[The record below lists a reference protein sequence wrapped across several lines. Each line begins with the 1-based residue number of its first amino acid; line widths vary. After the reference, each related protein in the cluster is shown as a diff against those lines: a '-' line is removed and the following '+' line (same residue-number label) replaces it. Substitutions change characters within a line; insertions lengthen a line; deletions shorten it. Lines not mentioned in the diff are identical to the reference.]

1 MTYGT
6 LHQTIDISLDM
17 ESTKTLSPLYFGD
30 NLEHTRDCVNSGI
43 SAQML
48 KNRKFI
54 GLPDRFGCAL
64 SWYRIGEKTS
74 FAYSYLEAYTRHY
87 EGYRMVRA
95 HECNAQRIT
104 GFTPGIAGIG
114 QGGLTVTEGTDY
126 EFVLTA
132 KVFSPMTVSVS
143 LIGSNGDVLDRKEL
157 SLCGYEYASYSATLT
172 PCGSDTDAR
181 LEITFR
187 EAGTLT
193 LGAVSLMPADHFHGM
208 RRDVIALM
216 KQMGIRLLRWPGG
229 NFSGEYYWKDGLMP
243 RDQRAPFQSYLWVET
258 QPHTWGYD
266 YHEINTD
273 DFLALCHEI
282 GAEPF
287 ITINPTW
294 TTPQDNADWVEYCN
308 GDASTPYG
316 RLRAENGHPE
326 PYGVKCWS
334 LGNEFGYGHMEGAN
348 GPKEY
353 ASEVRKHGE
362 KMLSVDPGLRLCSCG
377 PYPNEEWAE
386 DSAKAL
392 ADISRVVS
400 LHHYA
405 TYPEYVDPDKREQD
419 YYTFIS
425 TPDTEYLPRMQQL
438 REQLPDDVTISYDE
452 WNAWVAWY
460 RPGSIT
466 EGIFAARF
474 LNMLYMN
481 AEKYGVSQACHFES
495 CNEGAILVTPDRA
508 RLTPTGHAIA
518 AMRDHAGGKVCCLR
532 DDVVATRK
540 DDTVTLTL
548 INRSYDR
555 EKTFRI
561 PKAGDLTSAVLY
573 SGEGVV
579 PHTFFEVT
587 DLAVTEEP
595 EHIRAVLPA
604 HSIAVVMLGPV
615 L

>member
-104 GFTPGIAGIG
+104 AFIPGIAGIG

-132 KVFSPMTVSVS
+132 KVFSPMAVSVS

-157 SLCGYEYASYSATLT
+157 SLCGYEYASYGATLT
-172 PCGSDTDAR
+172 PCGSDTAAR

-316 RLRAENGHPE
+316 HLRAENGHPE

-353 ASEVRKHGE
+353 AAEVRKHGE
-362 KMLSVDPGLRLCSCG
+362 MMLSVDPGLRLCSCG
-377 PYPNEEWAE
+377 PYPNEEWAKE
-386 DSAKAL
+386 SAKAL

-438 REQLPDDVTISYDE
+438 RKQLPDDVTISYDE

-466 EGIFAARF
+466 EGIFAARL
-474 LNMLYMN
+474 LNMMYMN
-481 AEKYGVSQACHFES
+481 AEKYGVSQICHFEAS
-495 CNEGAILVTPDRA
+495 NEGAILVYPDRA
-508 RLTPTGHAIA
+508 VLTPAGQAIA
-518 AMRDHAGGKVCCLR
+518 AMRHHAGGIIRAIR
-532 DDVVATRK
+532 DDVIATET
-540 DDTVTLTL
+540 DGILTLTL
-548 INRSYDR
+548 INRSYDTD
-555 EKTFRI
+555 KAFTF
-561 PKAGDLTSAVLY
+561 PKAGTVFSATLL
-573 SGEGVV
+573 SGDG
-579 PHTFFEVT
+579 
-587 DLAVTEEP
+587 
-595 EHIRAVLPA
+595 VLPYSTFNETQLDIQEENGSFRTVLPE
-604 HSIAVVMLGPV
+604 HSIAVIRLQR
-615 L
+615 

>member
-1 MTYGT
+1 MEH
-6 LHQTIDISLDM
+6 LHQPVNVTLDLSS
-17 ESTKTLSPLYFGD
+17 EKVLSPLLFGD

-48 KNRKFI
+48 KNRKFV

-74 FAYSYLEAYTRHY
+74 FAYSYPEAYTRHY
-87 EGYRMVRA
+87 EGYRMIRA

-132 KVFSPMTVSVS
+132 KVFSPMAVSVS

-181 LEITFR
+181 LEITFC
-187 EAGTLT
+187 EAGTMT

-308 GDASTPYG
+308 GDTSTPYG

-353 ASEVRKHGE
+353 AAEVRKHGE

-386 DSAKAL
+386 ESAKAL
-392 ADISRVVS
+392 ADISRIVS

-425 TPDTEYLPRMQQL
+425 TPDTEYLPRMRQL

-466 EGIFAARF
+466 EGIFAARL
-474 LNMLYMN
+474 LNMMYMN
-481 AEKYGVSQACHFES
+481 AEKYGVSQICHFEAS
-495 CNEGAILVTPDRA
+495 NEGAILVYPDRA
-508 RLTPTGHAIA
+508 VLTPAGQAIA
-518 AMRDHAGGKVCCLR
+518 AMRHHAGGIIRAIR
-532 DDVVATRK
+532 DDVIATET
-540 DDTVTLTL
+540 DGILTLTL
-548 INRSYDR
+548 INRSYD
-555 EKTFRI
+555 KDKAFTF
-561 PKAGDLTSAVLY
+561 PKAGTVFSATLL
-573 SGEGVV
+573 SGDG
-579 PHTFFEVT
+579 
-587 DLAVTEEP
+587 
-595 EHIRAVLPA
+595 VLPYSTFNETQPDILEENGSFRTVLPE
-604 HSIAVVMLGPV
+604 HSIAVIRLQR
-615 L
+615 

>member
-17 ESTKTLSPLYFGD
+17 ERTKTLSPLYFGD

-87 EGYRMVRA
+87 EGYRMIRA

-132 KVFSPMTVSVS
+132 KVFSPMAVSVS

-172 PCGSDTDAR
+172 PSGSDTDAR
-181 LEITFR
+181 LEITFC

-243 RDQRAPFQSYLWVET
+243 RDQRAPFQSFLWVET

-353 ASEVRKHGE
+353 AAEVRKHGE
-362 KMLSVDPGLRLCSCG
+362 MMLSVDPGLRLCSCG
-377 PYPNEEWAE
+377 PYPNEEWAKE
-386 DSAKAL
+386 SAKAL

-466 EGIFAARF
+466 EGIFAARL
-474 LNMLYMN
+474 LNMMYMN
-481 AEKYGVSQACHFES
+481 AEKYGVSQICHFEAS
-495 CNEGAILVTPDRA
+495 NEGAILVYPDRA
-508 RLTPTGHAIA
+508 VLTPAGQAIA
-518 AMRDHAGGKVCCLR
+518 AMRHHADGIIRAIR
-532 DDVVATRK
+532 DDVIATET
-540 DDTVTLTL
+540 DGILTLTL
-548 INRSYDR
+548 INRSYD
-555 EKTFRI
+555 KDKAFTF
-561 PKAGDLTSAVLY
+561 PKAGTVFSATLL
-573 SGEGVV
+573 SGDG
-579 PHTFFEVT
+579 
-587 DLAVTEEP
+587 
-595 EHIRAVLPA
+595 VLPYSTFNETQPDIQEENGSFRTVLPE
-604 HSIAVVMLGPV
+604 HSIAVIRLQR
-615 L
+615 

>member
-48 KNRKFI
+48 KNRKFV

-104 GFTPGIAGIG
+104 AFIPGIAGIG

-132 KVFSPMTVSVS
+132 KVFSPMAVSVS

-181 LEITFR
+181 LEITFC

-353 ASEVRKHGE
+353 AAEVRKHGE

-377 PYPNEEWAE
+377 PYPNEEWAKE
-386 DSAKAL
+386 SAKAL

-466 EGIFAARF
+466 EGIFAARL
-474 LNMLYMN
+474 LNMMYMN
-481 AEKYGVSQACHFES
+481 AEKYGVSQICHFEAS
-495 CNEGAILVTPDRA
+495 NEGAILVYPDRA
-508 RLTPTGHAIA
+508 VLTPAGQAIA
-518 AMRDHAGGKVCCLR
+518 AMRHHAGGIIR
-532 DDVVATRK
+532 AIQDDVIATET
-540 DDTVTLTL
+540 DGILTLTL

-555 EKTFRI
+555 DKAFTF
-561 PKAGDLTSAVLY
+561 PKAGTVFSATLL
-573 SGEGVV
+573 SGDG
-579 PHTFFEVT
+579 
-587 DLAVTEEP
+587 
-595 EHIRAVLPA
+595 VLPYSTFNETQPDILEENGSFRTVLPE
-604 HSIAVVMLGPV
+604 HSIAVIRLQR
-615 L
+615 

>member
-17 ESTKTLSPLYFGD
+17 EGTKTLSPLYFGD

-48 KNRKFI
+48 KNRKFV

-87 EGYRMVRA
+87 EGYRMIRA

-132 KVFSPMTVSVS
+132 KVFSPMAVSVS
-143 LIGSNGDVLDRKEL
+143 LIRSNGDVLDRKEL
-157 SLCGYEYASYSATLT
+157 SLCGYEYASYSATLA

-181 LEITFR
+181 LEITFC

-353 ASEVRKHGE
+353 AAEVRKHGE
-362 KMLSVDPGLRLCSCG
+362 MMLSVDPSLRLCSCG
-377 PYPNEEWAE
+377 PYPNEEWAKE
-386 DSAKAL
+386 SAKAL

-466 EGIFAARF
+466 EGIFAARL
-474 LNMLYMN
+474 LNMMYMN
-481 AEKYGVSQACHFES
+481 AEKYGVSQICHFEAS
-495 CNEGAILVTPDRA
+495 NEGAILVYPDRA
-508 RLTPTGHAIA
+508 VLTPAGQAIA
-518 AMRDHAGGKVCCLR
+518 AMRHHAGGIIRAIR
-532 DDVVATRK
+532 DDVIATET
-540 DDTVTLTL
+540 DGILTLTL
-548 INRSYDR
+548 INRSYD
-555 EKTFRI
+555 KDKAFTF
-561 PKAGDLTSAVLY
+561 PKAGTVFSATLL
-573 SGEGVV
+573 SGDG
-579 PHTFFEVT
+579 
-587 DLAVTEEP
+587 
-595 EHIRAVLPA
+595 VLPYSTFNETQPDILEENGSFRTVLPE
-604 HSIAVVMLGPV
+604 HSIAVIRLQC
-615 L
+615 